1 MNVISLGDA
10 LHWLTASG
18 AAVLGS
24 MLTSYLGEHWA
35 WFQQKSA
42 GFKRMAM
49 PATSGLIG
57 LAAWAAGEPAV
68 GFSPSTYLWLVL
80 LAVLP
85 QLVAH
90 STYNW
95 ALGYL
100 PAAVVSLGQLGEAV
114 GSTLLAIGLLHE
126 VPSTL
131 RIAGGGLILVGIALG
146 AFSARRATLTT

>member
-1 MNVISLGDA
+1 
-10 LHWLTASG
+10 
-18 AAVLGS
+18 
-24 MLTSYLGEHWA
+24 
-35 WFQQKSA
+35 
-42 GFKRMAM
+42 
-49 PATSGLIG
+49 
-57 LAAWAAGEPAV
+57 
-68 GFSPSTYLWLVL
+68 L

-131 RIAGGGLILVGIALG
+131 RIAGGGLVLVGIGLG
-146 AFSARRATLTT
+146 AVSARRATLTT